1 MTKTRQWASFATLA
15 LAGAAMSQSIVVY
28 NPVRSIADQHIS
40 VRPWGSGTIAQT
52 DEAAYEGTNSIRF
65 FTRNF
70 FQGGSLLLGQPV
82 DLATPYADKA
92 QMLQIVYRT
101 ADGTMT
107 FGSGRVPGG
116 APGGFPGGPPGG
128 LPGSRGGGRGDS
140 GGFSGGPPGGIAGAR
155 GGGGVGGLAGG
166 QNRGGGGV
174 AGGPAG
180 ASGAGGIGGLGGAR
194 GGSNAPARLEMI
206 RVVVGTTDGKKSEAY
221 VPASTSTGRNGW
233 NVVGVPLQAIKGFE
247 RTNKVVKDITFSGD
261 AASTVYL
268 GELRVL
274 SDETPISG
282 EPNRREWNL
291 ALGDEIELYG
301 VGFGGSSALQY
312 SWDFDSSDGVS
323 EDAIGQV
330 VRRKFRKPGT
340 FTVTLTISD
349 VYGLKQPY
357 STTVK
362 VIVNN

>member
-1 MTKTRQWASFATLA
+1 MTKTRLWASFATLA
-15 LAGAAMSQSIVVY
+15 IAGAAMSQSIVVY

-82 DLATPYADKA
+82 ELATPFADKA

-101 ADGTMT
+101 ADSAMT
-107 FGSGRVPGG
+107 FGSGRL
-116 APGGFPGGPPGG
+116 PGGFGGPGGIPGGPPGG
-128 LPGSRGGGRGDS
+128 LPGSRGGGRGGDS

-155 GGGGVGGLAGG
+155 GG
-166 QNRGGGGV
+166 QNRGGGGIAGGGV

-194 GGSNAPARLEMI
+194 GGSSAPARLEMF

-221 VPASTSTGRNGW
+221 VPASTSGGRNGW
-233 NVVGVPLQAIKGFE
+233 SVVGIPLQAIKGFD
-247 RTNKVVKDITFSGD
+247 RTNKIVKDITFSGD

-268 GELRVL
+268 GELRVV

-291 ALGDEIELYG
+291 ARGDEIELYG
-301 VGFGGSSALQY
+301 VGFGGSSALKY
-312 SWDFDSSDGVS
+312 AWDFDNSDGIN
-323 EDAIGQV
+323 EDAVGQV
-330 VRRKFRKPGT
+330 IRRKFRKPGT
-340 FTVTLTISD
+340 FTVTMTISD
-349 VYGLKQPY
+349 VYGLKAPY

-362 VIVNN
+362 VVVND